1 MTGLQKPE
9 LYVLGTHLLRAFR
22 TANPNVEPVQIMLN
36 PTVNH
41 SFGVCAYYRSNTI
54 FLDLKACAHVGTA
67 GRAWS
72 YPGYTVDRTPYGVLC
87 HEMGHHVD
95 HAHGRLPGVLSPAAF
110 AHADE
115 PAVSSYP
122 DEYTGTM
129 RVSEWYAEAFRLFLT
144 NPDLLR
150 LVRPRTFEAL
160 RDTFVPAET
169 RTWDQV
175 LDADRQRDVARKKIQ
190 EAAKRRSSPRARKAA
205 EQKTLF

>member
-1 MTGLQKPE
+1 MSGQRE
-9 LYVLGTHLLRAFR
+9 QLYQRGVDLLTAFR
-22 TANPNVEPVQIMLN
+22 RANPAVAPVEVELDATIN
-36 PTVNH
+36 A
-41 SFGVCAYYRSNTI
+41 SFGVCAYYRSDVI
-54 FLDLKACAHVGTA
+54 RIDVRACALIGTA

-95 HAHGRLPGVLSPAAF
+95 KAHGREPGTLSPAVFEF
-110 AHADE
+110 AGE
-115 PAVSSYP
+115 PAISSYP

-129 RVSEWYAEAFRLFLT
+129 RINEWYAEAFRVFLT

-160 RDTFVPAET
+160 RDTLTPVET

-175 LDADRQRDVARKKIQ
+175 IQAERQRAAARRKIE
-190 EAAKRRSSPRARKAA
+190 EAARRRQPRQRQAS
-205 EQKTLF
+205 LL